1 MGQRMDIATRL
12 STQSQYWHRKSQSS
26 GSILVALQSCCL
38 HYGQIGSLKGERDGI
53 VSMWSDRIL
62 EGERDGIVSMWSD
75 WILEG
80 ERDGIVSMWS
90 DRILEGG
97 EGWHSEYVVRS
108 DP

>member
-1 MGQRMDIATRL
+1 MWSD
-12 STQSQYWHRKSQSS
+12 W
-26 GSILVALQSCCL
+26 ILE
-38 HYGQIGSLKGERDGI
+38 GERDGI

-62 EGERDGIVSMWSD
+62 EE
-75 WILEG
+75 